1 MKFTQDAA
9 EGINL
14 ITSYGDGTIRLRER
28 VVHGPVVVAP
38 NHLVENVPVP
48 VAEPVALASL
58 ESVLALDPDVIVL
71 GTGARLRFPA
81 ASVRAHVQALG
92 IGLEVM
98 DTGAACRTYNVL
110 ALEGRNVVALL
121 LP

>member
-1 MKFTQDAA
+1 VKFTQDAA
-9 EGINL
+9 EGVNL
-14 ITSYGDGTIRLRER
+14 ITSYDDGAIRLRQR
-28 VVHGPVVVAP
+28 VISGPVVVTP
-38 NHLVENVPVP
+38 SSIVEDVPVSA
-48 VAEPVALASL
+48 AEPVALAAL
-58 ESVLALDPDVIVL
+58 EAVLALAPDVIVL

-81 ASVRAHVQALG
+81 AGVRAHVQALG